1 MVIFVEMEKN
11 FIKMV
16 LLCIK
21 EIMPMMKLKGLKN
34 IFMKM
39 AIIISDNG
47 KLEIDMEKEYII
59 IKMALFIMMA
69 NMLMIN
75 KKGKENAIMMGII
88 I

>member
-39 AIIISDNG
+39 VIIISDNG

>member
-1 MVIFVEMEKN
+1 MVIFVEKEKN

-21 EIMPMMKLKGLKN
+21 EIMPMMKLKGLEN

-59 IKMALFIMMA
+59 IKMALFIMMV